1 MLKQERTKGKPKV
14 TQYDSKENKIVLRT
28 YNTQMDFAA
37 EDLLPE
43 LSEAEISLNDDYLYF

>member
-1 MLKQERTKGKPKV
+1 MT
-14 TQYDSKENKIVLRT
+14 KENKIVLRT

-43 LSEAEISLNDDYLYF
+43 LSEVEISLNDDYLYF